1 MFIIYLFI
9 FKGRGAFRLCAYLFY
24 IILLQLRLPEG
35 SSFDVMLSA
44 TVTAGHFF
52 LQQPTHPT
60 FHSLV
65 GLTFQMSEMYNRD
78 LTAPPLP
85 HMEKGKI
92 VFALYIFKNINMYCY
107 AIY

>member
-1 MFIIYLFI
+1 MMFAKSAIYY
-9 FKGRGAFRLCAYLFY
+9 FRLCTNLFY
-24 IILLQLRLPEG
+24 VILLQLRLPEG

-85 HMEKGKI
+85 HMEKGKKKKT
-92 VFALYIFKNINMYCY
+92 FYFSYIFSTI
-107 AIY
+107 

>member
-1 MFIIYLFI
+1 MFAKSAIVLLLLLYGNL
-9 FKGRGAFRLCAYLFY
+9 YY
-24 IILLQLRLPEG
+24 VTLLQLRLPEG
-35 SSFDVMLSA
+35 TSFDVMLSA

-85 HMEKGKI
+85 HMEKGKKKTC
-92 VFALYIFKNINMYCY
+92 FLFYIIYFKK
-107 AIY
+107 

>member
-1 MFIIYLFI
+1 MFAKSAIVLLLYANL
-9 FKGRGAFRLCAYLFY
+9 YY
-24 IILLQLRLPEG
+24 VILLQLRLPEG
-35 SSFDVMLSA
+35 TSFDVMLSA

-85 HMEKGKI
+85 HMEKGKKRKKI
-92 VFALYIFKNINMYCY
+92 VFYFTLYI
-107 AIY
+107 